1 MTKSN
6 TNYNILRKKAMKQKI
21 ILEIKQNG
29 QQKAM
34 KQKIWEKRLNLRKRV
49 MN

>member
-21 ILEIKQNG
+21 ILE
-29 QQKAM
+29 M
-34 KQKIWEKRLNLRKRV
+34 KQKKMMDGQIWEKRLNLRKRV